1 MRIEACRDSAKWDAY
16 VASMPTASNYHRWN
30 WKHVIED
37 TFNHEAF
44 YLAAFEG
51 DAIQGILPLF
61 RMKSRLFGHFLVSIP
76 FFSCGGILA
85 GDSTTTDALLDYA
98 GKLAG
103 ELGVSHIELRQGAS
117 VSTSW
122 QDTTAKVIMEVEL
135 PQTVQ
140 ELSDRL
146 SPKMRKRIRFARKNG
161 LEPQWAGAEAI
172 GSFYSVFSTNMRNL
186 GTPVY
191 PQSWFG
197 NFFKKFPNEIKILN
211 LNEGK
216 KTVASAFVS
225 IYRDTV
231 ELPWAATLAESRE
244 KFSPLLQY
252 WTLLEWALENGYKR
266 VNFGRCTPGSGNHE
280 FKKRWECVEKPLHWY
295 YWLAE
300 GRAVPQLRP
309 DNPKFKLA
317 TGVWK
322 RLPLSVANLL
332 GPRIVRSIP

>member
-1 MRIEACRDSAKWDAY
+1 MAP
-16 VASMPTASNYHRWN
+16 VANFHNS
-30 WKHVIED
+30 I
-37 TFNHEAF
+37 
-44 YLAAFEG
+44 
-51 DAIQGILPLF
+51 
-61 RMKSRLFGHFLVSIP
+61 VSHARP
-76 FFSCGGILA
+76 ATVVETRRFSERA
-85 GDSTTTDALLDYA
+85 
-98 GKLAG
+98 
-103 ELGVSHIELRQGAS
+103 EHIELRQGAS

-191 PQSWFG
+191 PQSWFD

-266 VNFGRCTPGSGNHE
+266 VDLGRCTPGSGNHE

-317 TGVWK
+317 TGLWK
-322 RLPLSVANLL
+322 RLPLSVANLI

>member
-135 PQTVQ
+135 PQ
-140 ELSDRL
+140 
-146 SPKMRKRIRFARKNG
+146 
-161 LEPQWAGAEAI
+161 
-172 GSFYSVFSTNMRNL
+172 
-186 GTPVY
+186 
-191 PQSWFG
+191 
-197 NFFKKFPNEIKILN
+197 
-211 LNEGK
+211 
-216 KTVASAFVS
+216 
-225 IYRDTV
+225 
-231 ELPWAATLAESRE
+231 
-244 KFSPLLQY
+244 
-252 WTLLEWALENGYKR
+252 
-266 VNFGRCTPGSGNHE
+266 
-280 FKKRWECVEKPLHWY
+280 
-295 YWLAE
+295 
-300 GRAVPQLRP
+300 
-309 DNPKFKLA
+309 
-317 TGVWK
+317 
-322 RLPLSVANLL
+322 LSVAVTVITGSQVVPPVTVALVVTAPPQPSVAVVCARTSAMASAL
-332 GPRIVRSIP
+332 FV